1 MKKKKARNWQ
11 PCRVCRHEHQNPASS
26 TLCSLAC
33 HKQEVGITM
42 RKPLEIEIGDTV
54 KIAESSQYYQKGTSN
69 PTCEGVVIPPTGE
82 WPYRVLWPDGQTNS
96 YQAGD
101 LTLIKKGKTMQFT
114 KSDLKTGM
122 FVKQRDG
129 DYAIVLDEALSTMRL
144 YTALSNITSS
154 LCHNYIKS
162 SDIMAVYTTAS
173 RDTLGCHLSGE
184 SLTLIWERTEQTE
197 AQKEMGV
204 LQEQA
209 KALQEQ
215 ITKLQGTL

>member
-1 MKKKKARNWQ
+1 MRKKKSRTWF
-11 PCRVCRHEHQNPASS
+11 PCRVCRHEHKNPASS
-26 TLCSLAC
+26 TLCSLEC
-33 HKQEVGITM
+33 NNQEKGITM

-54 KIAESSQYYQKGTSN
+54 RIAKTSGYYNSCFKNN
-69 PTCEGVVIPPTGE
+69 PMCEGVVERIQDIVVVAWDNGH
-82 WPYRVLWPDGQTNS
+82 TNT
-96 YQAGD
+96 YQLQH

-129 DYAIVLDEALSTMRL
+129 DYAVVLDKTLSTMSL
-144 YTALSNITSS
+144 YTELCNIESS
-154 LCHNYIKS
+154 LHHNSIKS
-162 SDIMAVYTTAS
+162 CDIMAVYTTAR

-197 AQKEMGV
+197 AQKEMEV

-209 KALQEQ
+209 KVLQAQ
-215 ITKLQGTL
+215 ITKLQSKL